1 MARIGFFEMLVH
13 EDISWLERNAI
24 NSAHD
29 RADAALNQGEMLGS
43 SIGALQQTIRAQQ
56 AEIAGLKAALSVLA
70 HVLEDAGVVDR
81 KVLDYRI
88 EAAIEDAQEAAEAA
102 RAGETVQCVG
112 CSQTVP
118 KARSNVTELGLMCD
132 RCAASR

>member
-1 MARIGFFEMLVH
+1 MGRIGFFEMLVH
-13 EDISWLERNAI
+13 EDISWIERGAI

-43 SIGALQQTIRAQQ
+43 SIGALQQKVLAQQ
-56 AEIAGLKAALSVLA
+56 SEIAGLKAALSVLA

-102 RAGETVQCVG
+102 RSGETVLCVG
-112 CSQTVP
+112 CSTPVA
-118 KARSNVTELGLMCD
+118 KARTNVTELGLMCD
-132 RCAASR
+132 RCFAAR

>member
-13 EDISWLERNAI
+13 DDISWIERNAI
-24 NSAHD
+24 NTAHD

-43 SIGALQQTIRAQQ
+43 SIGALQRTILAQQ
-56 AEIAGLKAALSVLA
+56 AEIRSLKAALSVLA

-88 EAAIEDAQEAAEAA
+88 EAAIEDAQEAAEEA
-102 RAGETVQCVG
+102 RGGETVPCVG
-112 CSQTVP
+112 CNTQVA
-118 KARSNVTELGLMCD
+118 KAKTNVTELGLMCD
-132 RCAASR
+132 RCFSSR

>member
-1 MARIGFFEMLVH
+1 MGRIGFFEMLVH
-13 EDISWLERNAI
+13 EDISWIERSAI

-43 SIGALQQTIRAQQ
+43 SIGALQKTILAQQ
-56 AEIAGLKAALSVLA
+56 AEIASLKAALSVLA

-88 EAAIEDAQEAAEAA
+88 EAAIEDAQEAAQAA
-102 RAGETVQCVG
+102 RAGETVLCVG
-112 CSQTVP
+112 CSTQVL
-118 KARSNVTELGLMCD
+118 KARTNLTELGMMCD
-132 RCAASR
+132 RCFAAR